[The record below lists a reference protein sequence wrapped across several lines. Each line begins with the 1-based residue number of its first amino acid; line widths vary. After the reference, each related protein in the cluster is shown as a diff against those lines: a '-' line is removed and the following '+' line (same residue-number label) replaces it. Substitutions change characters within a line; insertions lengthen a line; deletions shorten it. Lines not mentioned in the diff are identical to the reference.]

1 MQSWYSWHRQM
12 FGEDAL
18 SEFFGEVKAG
28 DEQQAQTA
36 GGAASAS
43 TSYARVKDSAA
54 DRRISDFFGQARV
67 EARRGAPGVKA
78 GSLADHVHEGG
89 LGLSSESSVLHGNP
103 VPPEAGSIPHVG
115 GAVSASPGRC
125 LPWPCSGNLLL
136 GSTTCG
142 RTRTGSKEVQSMG
155 WLDTSLH
162 WKYQLWNPTLKCLQ
176 EDKER
181 KPVPNEEM
189 KQLLEQLYA
198 ALKGPVVTRFHCTRK
213 LTEIIGVP
221 SNLLLRP
228 VHQGRGAASLGSHDE
243 ASRQLCP
250 AVGWS
255 GLHKECGASSRAD
268 GGEDSRDDRAA
279 VRRATTTILGNAS
292 NHCYMNSW
300 VQVMLWAIERECG
313 STTSTNGAMCSI
325 LSASLRDANM
335 RTKIPH

>member
-1 MQSWYSWHRQM
+1 M
-12 FGEDAL
+12 FGEEDAL

-103 VPPEAGSIPHVG
+103 VSPEAGSIPLVGAQFQPPRTVLALALFRELASRIDHVW
-115 GAVSASPGRC
+115 SDKDR
-125 LPWPCSGNLLL
+125 L
-136 GSTTCG
+136 
-142 RTRTGSKEVQSMG
+142 KEVQSMG

-213 LTEIIGVP
+213 LTEIME
-221 SNLLLRP
+221 S
-228 VHQGRGAASLGSHDE
+228 Q
-243 ASRQLCP
+243 
-250 AVGWS
+250 
-255 GLHKECGASSRAD
+255 
-268 GGEDSRDDRAA
+268 
-279 VRRATTTILGNAS
+279 ATFFFDL
-292 NHCYMNSW
+292 
-300 VQVMLWAIERECG
+300 
-313 STTSTNGAMCSI
+313 STTGQQAWDLMMKLQGSCVLQLVGVAYKK
-325 LSASLRDANM
+325 AGLRRGPMAE
-335 RTKIPH
+335 KIREMIGQR